1 MGICR
6 LGILKQ
12 NSYFP
17 LLLSYFLILES
28 GAINDITATNNGHVI
43 LIAIFQ
49 SLSSVYSG
57 IFEVIIRYRVN
68 RKNKTNQT
76 DIKIRNNITNPSLF
90 LTILLYIIIS
100 SLDAITNFLFVYRVF
115 LIKEVPNP
123 PYIENGTK
131 GILIFASCISCYFI
145 LGYKLDKYQ
154 FFALGIIIIAS
165 IFNGTMSVFNGDSF
179 NFEIFVIALCI
190 NSLTGFQEVIEK
202 YVMHFMFQS
211 PYIIAIA

>member
-1 MGICR
+1 MGIFR

-17 LLLSYFLILES
+17 LLLLYFFILES

-123 PYIENGTK
+123 PYIENK
-131 GILIFASCISCYFI
+131 GILIFASCLCCYFI
-145 LGYKLDKYQ
+145 LGYKLERYQ
-154 FFALGIIIIAS
+154 FFALGIIIIAF

-179 NFEIFVIALCI
+179 STTILEIEFCI

>member
-1 MGICR
+1 MGIFR

-123 PYIENGTK
+123 PYIENK
-131 GILIFASCISCYFI
+131 GILIFASCLCCYFI
-145 LGYKLDKYQ
+145 LGKDINFLL
-154 FFALGIIIIAS
+154 LG
-165 IFNGTMSVFNGDSF
+165 
-179 NFEIFVIALCI
+179 
-190 NSLTGFQEVIEK
+190 
-202 YVMHFMFQS
+202 
-211 PYIIAIA
+211 